1 MMVNYPQE
9 AWLVEKVRES
19 VSKFGYFLVWN
30 RDISNRARILVKI
43 RVPDMLNIPIS
54 LVLTENTSDE
64 GTGHS
69 WTVVNYILHA
79 NLLGANGGDDDHL
92 PPDGGNPHPLPNL
105 PFGGIWDDADFVH
118 DVPPADQHVQAPEI
132 PMVNTPPQAAPAAD
146 IQPMIEVVDS
156 FNALHVMV

>member
-9 AWLVEKVRES
+9 AWLVEKVREC
-19 VSKFGYFLVWN
+19 VSEFGYFLVWN

-64 GTGHS
+64 GAGHS

-79 NLLGANGGDDDHL
+79 NILGANGGDDDPL
-92 PPDGGNPHPLPNL
+92 PPDGGNPHPCLICHL
-105 PFGGIWDDADFVH
+105 
-118 DVPPADQHVQAPEI
+118 
-132 PMVNTPPQAAPAAD
+132 
-146 IQPMIEVVDS
+146 VVS
-156 FNALHVMV
+156 GMMLILFMMSLLLINMSKHLRFLW